1 MVGRPTRGAWCAA
14 VNFVSFE
21 FIAFL
26 GAVYVLNWMLPQA
39 GARKWLLTVAS
50 YVFYA
55 AWNWRFCF
63 LMLFV
68 TVNAFVAGRLIS
80 SFERPQR
87 KAILAT
93 SIGIDLLVLAFFKYY
108 DFFASNVAAALVDLG
123 VSASVPVLRI
133 ILPVG
138 ISFYTFHAIS

>member
-1 MVGRPTRGAWCAA
+1 MVGRPTGGAWCAA

-26 GAVYVLNWMLPQA
+26 GAVYVLHWMLPQA

-50 YVFYA
+50 YLFYA
-55 AWNWRFCF
+55 AWNWQFCF

-68 TVNAFVAGRLIS
+68 TVNAFVAGRSIS
-80 SFERPQR
+80 QSEGSRR

-93 SIGIDLLVLAFFKYY
+93 SIGIDLLVLAFFK
-108 DFFASNVAAALVDLG
+108 
-123 VSASVPVLRI
+123 
-133 ILPVG
+133 
-138 ISFYTFHAIS
+138 